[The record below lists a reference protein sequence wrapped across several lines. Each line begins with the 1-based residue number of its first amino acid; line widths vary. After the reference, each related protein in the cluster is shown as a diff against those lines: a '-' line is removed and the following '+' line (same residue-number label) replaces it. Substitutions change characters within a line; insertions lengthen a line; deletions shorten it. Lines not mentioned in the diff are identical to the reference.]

1 MPGPALGRTCT
12 QTPLRR
18 GLSYPM
24 SHPFTDYVAGFQDLL
39 IRGQALTAD
48 MAVAQA
54 LPVPV
59 GDAPVCLLFSPHPD
73 DEAISGALAWRLRR
87 QYGWRVVNVAVTLG
101 SNKERRDR
109 RWAELT
115 ACCAQLGFELISAS
129 GEAHRGLER
138 TRVDTA
144 SEDPDHWAACVACI
158 RGLLRQY
165 RPRVVVCPHA
175 LDGHDVHIG
184 TYALVREAIV
194 QLSPDWKLDL
204 LLSEYWNTQMDPRLM
219 VALDHRDVAAL
230 IAALCQHVGEVARN
244 PYHLTLVPWFMDSVR
259 RGAERVGKAGTAAP
273 EFVFAALY
281 GWLRWSGGTFAPMP
295 ARVLDLDAAI
305 DPFAG

>member
-18 GLSYPM
+18 GLSHPM
-24 SHPFTDYVAGFQDLL
+24 TNPFVDYVAGFQDLL
-39 IRGQALTAD
+39 IRGHALTAD
-48 MAVAQA
+48 MAVAPA
-54 LPVPV
+54 PVAPSV
-59 GDAPVCLLFSPHPD
+59 DAPVCLLFSPHPD
-73 DEAISGALAWRLRR
+73 DEAISGALPWRLRR

-115 ACCAQLGFELISAS
+115 ACCAQLGFELVSAS
-129 GEAHRGLER
+129 GESHLGLER
-138 TRVDTA
+138 IRVHTHAD
-144 SEDPDHWAACVACI
+144 DPDHWAACGMYSCL
-158 RGLLRQY
+158 LLRY
-165 RPRVVVCPHA
+165 RPRVVVCPHE

-184 TYALVREAIV
+184 THALVRQAIE
-194 QLSPDWKLDL
+194 QLSPDWALDL

-219 VALDHRDVAAL
+219 VALDRRDVAAL

-244 PYHLTLVPWFMDSVR
+244 PYHLTLVPWFMDGVR